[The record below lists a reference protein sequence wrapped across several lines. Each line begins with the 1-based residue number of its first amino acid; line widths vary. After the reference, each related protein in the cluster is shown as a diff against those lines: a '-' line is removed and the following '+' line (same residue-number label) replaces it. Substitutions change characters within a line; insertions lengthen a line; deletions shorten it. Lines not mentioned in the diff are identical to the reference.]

1 MIQAG
6 LFFAGGWHNTTTRG
20 IAESAGIATGTLF
33 NYFSTKEA
41 IVAALIAEALQP
53 ANEEFRATGNNDD
66 RLEAD
71 PFNLIWSGFR
81 NLRQF
86 RKFLA
91 PACETIFGS
100 LARPSPGSPGD
111 SIRVD
116 HLELVDEIIT
126 THGFPDR
133 RHRPATRA

>member
-1 MIQAG
+1 M
-6 LFFAGGWHNTTTRG
+6 
-20 IAESAGIATGTLF
+20 ATGTLF

-41 IVAALIAEALQP
+41 IVAAPIAEALQP

-81 NLRQF
+81 NLREF

-91 PACETIFGS
+91 PACETIFGP
-100 LARPSPGSPGD
+100 LARPSPGSSGD

-116 HLELVDEIIT
+116 HLELVDEIMT

-133 RHRPATRA
+133 QHRPATRA